1 MSAKGAGARSHTAK
15 KLASPLGGAL
25 DTAPV
30 LREFPQSAKAELLQ
44 TAAAFDVMRIRED
57 FPILKETVHGKPLVY
72 LDNAATTQ
80 KPQVVLDTLI
90 DYYSHYNANIH
101 RAVHLLSTR
110 ATEACDRVRE
120 KVRQFINARSANE
133 VIFVRGATEGINLV
147 AQTYGRQN
155 IKAGDEVLVSG
166 LEHHSNIVPWQM
178 LCLEKG
184 AHLRV
189 VHIDG
194 NGVIPLEQFKQ
205 ALNARTRLVALSHV
219 SNALGTVNPLA
230 EMIRLAHDWDA
241 PVVVD
246 GAQAV
251 PHMRVDV
258 QRLDADFYAFSG
270 HKLFGP
276 TGIGVLYGKEAM
288 LEAMPPFEGG
298 GDMISSVTFEKTE
311 YNVLPYKFEAGTP
324 DIAGIIG
331 LGAAIDYVNSIGIE
345 SISAYESDLLEYA
358 TNAISR
364 LSGVRIIGTAPKKAS
379 VISFVVD
386 GAHPHDVGTVLD
398 REGIAV
404 RTGHHCAQPV
414 MEHFQIAATT
424 RASLAFYNT
433 ASEIDALVAGIR
445 KVQEFFS

>member
-1 MSAKGAGARSHTAK
+1 MSAH
-15 KLASPLGGAL
+15 
-25 DTAPV
+25 
-30 LREFPQSAKAELLQ
+30 AELLQ
-44 TAAAFDVMRIRED
+44 NTALLDVDRVRED
-57 FPILKETVHGKPLVY
+57 FPILEEKIHGKPLVY

-80 KPQVVLDTLI
+80 KPRAVIDALV
-90 DYYSHYNANIH
+90 DYYSHYNSNVH

-110 ATEACDRVRE
+110 ATEACDRSRE
-120 KVRQFINARSANE
+120 KVRRFINARSTDE
-133 VIFVRGATEGINLV
+133 IIFVRGTTEGLNLV

-155 IKAGDEVLVSG
+155 IKAGDEVLISG

-178 LCLEKG
+178 LCDEKQ
-184 AHLRV
+184 ARLRV
-189 VHIDG
+189 VHIDDR
-194 NGVIPLEQFKQ
+194 GVIPLDQFEQ
-205 ALNARTRLVALSHV
+205 ALNARTRLLALSHV

-230 EMIRLAHDWDA
+230 AMIEMAHGWNV

-251 PHMRVDV
+251 PHMPVDV
-258 QRLDADFYAFSG
+258 RALNADFYAFSG

-276 TGIGVLYGKEAM
+276 TGIGVLYGKQAL

-298 GDMISSVTFEKTE
+298 GDMIRSVTFEKTE

-331 LGAAIDYVNSIGIE
+331 LGAAIDYLNTIGMDGIA
-345 SISAYESDLLEYA
+345 AYESDLLEYGTA
-358 TNAISR
+358 AFSELR
-364 LSGVRIIGTAPKKAS
+364 GVRIIGTAPSKAS
-379 VISFVVD
+379 VISFIIEGV
-386 GAHPHDVGTVLD
+386 HPHDVGTILD
-398 REGIAV
+398 QEGIAV

-414 MEHFQIAATT
+414 MDRFQIAATT

-433 ASEIDALVAGIR
+433 TAEIDALIAGIR